1 MHYVTVAKNFVPG
14 RMTIHSDL
22 DADRTLIEAV
32 IASDPDSIDRFVR
45 QYVRFIYCSACR
57 DARLG
62 HHDAVDVTRRVFV
75 RLRENDCWRL
85 RLWHGT
91 AFERFLREIV
101 NNEALSFAR
110 GRPRPAHDLFPAN
123 DAEREDASASIPP
136 SDRDPQADPL
146 LAELRDFI
154 VQSYDKLPP
163 RQQEAIAGRYQYAL
177 DQRSIAAIF
186 GLSQASAAQRV
197 SRGTQALRDCLSS
210 RLGERPWLLA

>member
-1 MHYVTVAKNFVPG
+1 MHYVTVATTFVPG
-14 RMTIHSDL
+14 RMPTRSDP
-22 DADRTLIEAV
+22 DADRALIEAV
-32 IASDPDSIDRFVR
+32 ISSDPDGIDRFVR

-62 HHDAVDVTRRVFV
+62 HYDAVDVTRRVFV
-75 RLRENDCWRL
+75 RLLENDCWRL

-91 AFERFLREIV
+91 AVERFLREVV

-110 GRPRPAHDLFPAN
+110 GRLRPAHDLFPTK
-123 DAEREDASASIPP
+123 DTEHEDLESGVPP
-136 SDRDPQADPL
+136 ADHDPEADPL
-146 LAELRDFI
+146 LAELRDYI
-154 VQSYDKLPP
+154 VQGYDKLPP
-163 RQQEAIAGRYQYAL
+163 RQQKAVAGRYQYAL

-197 SRGTQALRDCLSS
+197 SRGTRALRDCLSA